1 LRISILTP
9 YNKKDFHVETLPDHR
24 DMSLETADSKPIDA
38 KAICLFYGA
47 TFALG
52 LSISLPLWQSGEGL
66 RMPTARLLLTIMM
79 FAPAAGVLVV
89 RLFLPKS
96 IIPLART
103 TGLGFGRWPQSVGYW
118 LFAWFGLTMIGLATP
133 FVSALLGMFHL
144 DLKNFSGYH
153 HLLLQRPDGA
163 AALARFPVQ
172 TLVLFQLGSLL
183 IAPGINALFEFGDE
197 WGWRGFLLPKLLPL
211 GQGLALLL
219 TGALWGLW
227 HSPVVLLGYDYPFH
241 PKFGIIL
248 MTIYCVIFG
257 VLLGWLRLATGSI
270 WPAAIGH
277 GALNAVGGFPYV
289 IADADQTIDTAH
301 VTILG
306 WTGWILPL
314 LVVLLLVVL
323 KQLPVREPKC

>member
-1 LRISILTP
+1 METP
-9 YNKKDFHVETLPDHR
+9 P
-24 DMSLETADSKPIDA
+24 LETTDSKSIDA
-38 KAICLFYGA
+38 KAICLFYGV

-52 LSISLPLWQSGEGL
+52 LSISLPLWQSGQGL
-66 RMPTARLLLTIMM
+66 LLPAARLLLTVMM

-89 RLFLPKS
+89 RLFLPNS
-96 IIPLART
+96 ITPLAQT
-103 TGLGFGRWPQSVGYW
+103 TGLGIGRWPQSVGYW
-118 LFAWFGLTMIGLATP
+118 LFAWFGLTMIGLVTP
-133 FVSALLGMFHL
+133 FVGALLGMFHL
-144 DLKNFSGYH
+144 DLENFSGYH
-153 HLLLQRPDGA
+153 HLLLQRPDGD

-183 IAPGINALFEFGDE
+183 IAPGINALFEFGEE

-211 GQGLALLL
+211 GQWPALLL

-227 HSPVVLLGYDYPFH
+227 HLPVVLLGYDYPFH

-270 WPAAIGH
+270 WPAAVGH
-277 GALNAVGGFPYV
+277 GALNAVGGFSYV
-289 IADADQTIDTAH
+289 IADADQTIDTAR

-323 KQLPVREPKC
+323 KRLPVAEPKC